1 MNQRGTVE
9 KPPVGRHFEDNC
21 ENGKDVLKLVNMLSL
36 VQVAGKYGFEI

>member
-1 MNQRGTVE
+1 MNQRGAVE

-21 ENGKDVLKLVNMLSL
+21 ENEEDVVKLVNMLSP